1 MLSRIWK
8 KIDSN
13 LEVWLVVGSYMY
25 LVLIILTEVVRRHLF
40 GASSEWGEMTARYAF
55 VFLVY
60 VATAHVAI
68 NRDHI
73 RIDMVPKALSDRGRL
88 FLYLYFDM
96 LHLVLV
102 ALTVF
107 YSIRVMRL
115 QFENGVLMA
124 GLDLNMAFAQVA
136 LPIGFTLLG
145 YRVIRRSLVMVRHYQ
160 STGIVEL
167 GGGAQSV

>member
-25 LVLIILTEVVRRHLF
+25 LVLIILAEVVRRHLF

-73 RIDMVPKALSDRGRL
+73 RIDMVLKALSDRGRL

-145 YRVIRRSLVMVRHYQ
+145 YRVIRRSLVMVRQYQ

>member
-1 MLSRIWK
+1 MLYRVCK
-8 KIDSN
+8 AIDRN
-13 LEVWLVVGSYMY
+13 LERWLVIGSYMY
-25 LVLIILTEVVRRHLF
+25 LVLIILVEVIRRHMF

-73 RIDMVPKALSDRGRL
+73 RIDVVPKALSDRGRF
-88 FLYLYFDM
+88 FLYVYFDL

-102 ALTVF
+102 SLTVF
-107 YSIRVMRL
+107 FSIRVMHL
-115 QFENGVLMA
+115 QVENGVLMS
-124 GLDLNMAFAQVA
+124 GLDMNMAFAQVA

-145 YRVIRRSLVMVRHYQ
+145 YRVICRMLKMIREYRA
-160 STGIVEL
+160 TGVVAL
-167 GGGAQSV
+167 GGEAQSV